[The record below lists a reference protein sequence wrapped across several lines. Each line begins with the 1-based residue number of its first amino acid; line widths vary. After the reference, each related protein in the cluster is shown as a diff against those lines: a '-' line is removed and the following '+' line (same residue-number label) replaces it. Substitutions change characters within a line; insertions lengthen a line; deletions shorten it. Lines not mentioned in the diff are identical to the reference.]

1 MADEIIVKYQSDT
14 KQAERDLDSY
24 ISKIDK
30 VGKASQDSF
39 LKGSEGAKR
48 FERELNKTPKT
59 LSELELKLS
68 KLRELLR
75 DDTKIGS
82 EGFKKIR
89 AEIEKTQKQIDG
101 LNGKLGETKSASS
114 NLISTFKNVAGA
126 VGIAFGVQQ
135 IVSFGKEAIQLAG
148 RLEGVERAFNRI
160 GDAKLLDGLRA
171 ATRGTVSD
179 LVLMQNSVKAHNFG
193 IPLDQMATL
202 LKFAGAR
209 ARETGEDVDYL
220 VNSIIMGIGRKSP
233 MILDNLGISAIE
245 LRKRFNGIS
254 VESANVADVAK
265 IVGSIATEELD
276 KMGVQADTTA
286 DKIDQLNVKLEH
298 SKTIIGEGLIAS
310 LEGAQNAFD
319 PFIEALTGTADGLE
333 DVTTKQ
339 TVLKSVS
346 VATEAFIKSQFAAW
360 FALGEQISSV
370 VNILSFVGEK
380 IGLVNE
386 ELDNNVIDD
395 WVDDAER
402 ATAMLREMG
411 TVTPTVTKNLAY
423 YNELIKKLQADQQAA
438 NITRERVREL
448 EDEIN
453 KAIEE
458 RKILLGQLT
467 EAQKAALKSAE
478 DAAKSLKD
486 ALILDE
492 DDPFSGLISKLD
504 RYVEETERA
513 TSYADDVWNR
523 HFQDLMAGQDEA
535 FENDRRNRDAA
546 LKFNEEQSE
555 LYQQTFNEVVGIAT
569 MLSQYSANAASQ
581 ELTNLQ
587 EQLDKKIISEEQY
600 AVKKRE
606 ILSEQA
612 EEQKGYAIF
621 QATIN
626 TAQAVVAALGSQPF
640 TPANIALAAAVGAA
654 GALQIGLIASQP
666 TPQFAEGGWVDSK
679 GKIHG
684 RSHARGGVKIEAEGD
699 EFITKGKYARAN
711 SRLLEAINTGNADK
725 YILENHVAPIVENIL
740 NGGMGAMGDSFRLN
754 SIFNDKNLLRLGDR
768 NRSAAHQDAK
778 YIVSELK
785 QVMTGRKRG
794 GYA

>member
-1 MADEIIVKYQSDT
+1 MADEIIVKYVADT
-14 KQAERDLDSY
+14 KKAEQSLNGY
-24 ISKIDK
+24 ISTTEK
-30 VGKASQDSF
+30 VGTTTDKTTKKVEKDYSKMAGGVTSS
-39 LKGSEGAKR
+39 LKS
-48 FERELNKTPKT
+48 
-59 LSELELKLS
+59 
-68 KLRELLR
+68 
-75 DDTKIGS
+75 I
-82 EGFKKIR
+82 
-89 AEIEKTQKQIDG
+89 
-101 LNGKLGETKSASS
+101 
-114 NLISTFKNVAGA
+114 AGA
-126 VGIAFGVQQ
+126 VGIAFGTQQ
-135 IVSFGKEAIQLAG
+135 IIQFGKEAIQLAG

-310 LEGAQNAFD
+310 LEGAENAFD

-333 DVTTKQ
+333 DVKTKQ

-346 VATEAFIKSQFAAW
+346 VTTEAFIKSQFAAW

-370 VNILSFVGEK
+370 GNILSFVGEK

-478 DAAKSLKD
+478 DAAKALKD

-504 RYVEETERA
+504 RYVDETERA
-513 TSYADDVWNR
+513 TSHADDVWNR

-535 FENDRRNRDAA
+535 FEND
-546 LKFNEEQSE
+546 
-555 LYQQTFNEVVGIAT
+555 
-569 MLSQYSANAASQ
+569 
-581 ELTNLQ
+581 
-587 EQLDKKIISEEQY
+587 KKL
-600 AVKKRE
+600 R
-606 ILSEQA
+606 EQA
-612 EEQKGYAIF
+612 EQDTRDVFNTTIAAWQSLTQTAASLVQAQYDQQFASLDSALKKEQITREEYDRRKAQLGKEQAKKQKEFAITM
-621 QATIN
+621 AIIN
-626 TAQAVVAALGSQPF
+626 TALGVTNAFATAPNIILGAILAAVVAA
-640 TPANIALAAAVGAA
+640 AGAA
-654 GALQIGLIASQP
+654 EIATIASQP
-666 TPQFAEGGWVDSK
+666 VPQFAEGGWVDSK

-699 EFITKGKYARAN
+699 EFITKGKYARSN
-711 SRLLEAINTGNADK
+711 SRLLEAINTGNSER
-725 YILENHVAPIVENIL
+725 YIYENHVAPIVESIL
-740 NGGMGAMGDSFRLN
+740 SGGMGAMGDSFKLN
-754 SIFNDKNLLRLGDR
+754 SMFNDKNLLKQGDR
-768 NRSAAHQDAK
+768 NRKSERESARF
-778 YIVSELK
+778 IVDGITKGLN
-785 QVMTGRKRG
+785 RKSKDR
-794 GYA
+794 YV